1 MRNMG
6 SGKGAGKRIEACET
20 TVFNDHTGK
29 NRRAEVGIHRK
40 VRVIPRGRIGLV
52 GPYT

>member
-6 SGKGAGKRIEACET
+6 SGEEAGERIEACET

-29 NRRAEVGIHRK
+29 IEGQRSASTG
-40 VRVIPRGRIGLV
+40 G
-52 GPYT
+52 